1 MEHRLSA
8 LLQLHFHFR
17 LNAWLQWT
25 GQRQLQ
31 GGTRNIEV
39 FGFGVLYTRGL
50 VVFDIFLFDKAML
63 YFDLNI
69 TNKDSG

>member
-1 MEHRLSA
+1 MQMGHRLSA
-8 LLQLHFHFR
+8 LLQLHLHFR

-39 FGFGVLYTRGL
+39 LGFGVPYTRGL
-50 VVFDIFLFDKAML
+50 VVFDIILFGKAML
-63 YFDLNI
+63 NFDLNI
-69 TNKDSG
+69 TI